1 MCQKISIGASH
12 VDLMVCDS
20 AFLFNACGFLIS
32 MCSSIVPA
40 LLCRIFFA
48 FYKHYQLSMAILG
61 PHICEMLFTQSNHL
75 WSLAL
80 MLQNNNIT
88 HYLSND
94 LAAPICEAGCVS
106 ENNKSGVGSCGGDMG
121 NESFRLKLWQNI
133 PWTAGHHEM
142 PSKKHIFP
150 HIPSYIH
157 IFMYM
162 NILHVSR
169 PPQLSSNIIGN
180 STFGATEYNF

>member
-1 MCQKISIGASH
+1 
-12 VDLMVCDS
+12 
-20 AFLFNACGFLIS
+20 
-32 MCSSIVPA
+32 
-40 LLCRIFFA
+40 
-48 FYKHYQLSMAILG
+48 MAILG
-61 PHICEMLFTQSNHL
+61 PHKGEMFFTRSNHL

-94 LAAPICEAGCVS
+94 LAAPICEAGCAS

-169 PPQLSSNIIGN
+169 PPQLSSNMIGN
-180 STFGATEYNF
+180 STFGATEYNFWIITRIPNIKQSPSHLAGIWET